1 MIIGGTN
8 GGPAVYLQ
16 SEIHAREWICP
27 STAMF
32 LMVEMLESDDAELRR
47 LVELMRF
54 VIIPVANPDGYRHTW
69 TEGGRQWR
77 KSRSPNEGSECL
89 GTDLNRN
96 FDGGDWGGPGASTNP
111 CSGTYRGAGPFSEA
125 EPAAVRDFI
134 VGTIA
139 TQQEL
144 LGGIDYHS
152 FGQIFL
158 RPYAWSSTEGNPPPN
173 DGIVA
178 EIGDAMAVAAEAT
191 PDGAPYTA
199 GGWYDDLYPSS
210 GVCADW
216 LYNVTYPHGV
226 SFTAELRD
234 TGQFGFVLPDSEIL
248 PTAEEQ
254 LASLK
259 EYTRRVLEARAARRH
274 A

>member
-1 MIIGGTN
+1 M
-8 GGPAVYLQ
+8 
-16 SEIHAREWICP
+16 SR
-27 STAMF
+27 S
-32 LMVEMLESDDAELRR
+32 R
-47 LVELMRF
+47 LVWGRR
-54 VIIPVANPDGYRHTW
+54 YTW

-158 RPYAWSSTEGNPPPN
+158 RPYAWASTEGNPPPN